1 MVGKPEWTES
11 VLSEHYNSS
20 SFIDLDWLE
29 KSSRHQF
36 RWRTLKGPWVTSKRR
51 IATTNSL
58 VKEFQGS
65 MPTDVYVSTS
75 SWLDP
80 VNLPRLRDNKKPT
93 PILLDHLVVFD
104 IDMRPFCKKKLE
116 AARLATLE
124 LRNWLS
130 ENTALKIQHISFSGS
145 KGFHLIAKDPN
156 RDLFAEPDP
165 KLREEKVR
173 EQRKELLQRVL
184 DAGHPVDPVV
194 TADTRRIIRL
204 PGTIHGSTGWI
215 CSIIEDEWLEK
226 SVNDWIGKIP
236 RHDLAVKIPKNPPF
250 TLPKLSIGKKLT
262 KPQNKAKSES
272 EEFISVEVSTHV
284 YGTKDRSALITYL
297 PLKWGETK
305 QAISRAQEH
314 FEDLD
319 LGPAAYLE
327 DGRNVLV
334 IIPRALPR
342 DYLISKLS
350 KIGLNGFAND
360 LRRFEHA
367 WVRVSGRLVS
377 DSWESELE
385 PITVLGYEASSRCK
399 FPWSSSHLDLCKRL
413 GLPIRVDS
421 SELSGSKEAAIRVA
435 VRR

>member
-1 MVGKPEWTES
+1 M
-11 VLSEHYNSS
+11 H
-20 SFIDLDWLE
+20 
-29 KSSRHQF
+29 
-36 RWRTLKGPWVTSKRR
+36 
-51 IATTNSL
+51 
-58 VKEFQGS
+58 
-65 MPTDVYVSTS
+65 
-75 SWLDP
+75 
-80 VNLPRLRDNKKPT
+80 
-93 PILLDHLVVFD
+93 
-104 IDMRPFCKKKLE
+104 
-116 AARLATLE
+116 
-124 LRNWLS
+124 
-130 ENTALKIQHISFSGS
+130 
-145 KGFHLIAKDPN
+145 
-156 RDLFAEPDP
+156 
-165 KLREEKVR
+165 
-173 EQRKELLQRVL
+173 
-184 DAGHPVDPVV
+184 
-194 TADTRRIIRL
+194 
-204 PGTIHGSTGWI
+204 
-215 CSIIEDEWLEK
+215 
-226 SVNDWIGKIP
+226 
-236 RHDLAVKIPKNPPF
+236 
-250 TLPKLSIGKKLT
+250 
-262 KPQNKAKSES
+262 
-272 EEFISVEVSTHV
+272 
-284 YGTKDRSALITYL
+284 GTKDRSALITYL
-297 PLKWGETK
+297 PLKWGEPK

-413 GLPIRVDS
+413 ELPIRVDS